1 MRDTA
6 PASIPTDSELPAGAI
21 EAIAQALQGLR
32 YGQVTVTVQDGRV
45 MQVDRTDRF
54 RLSGESG
61 SSNKRDGDS
70 RRERGES

>member
-32 YGQVTVTVQDGRV
+32 YGQVTVTVQDGRI

-54 RLSGESG
+54 RLNGEPG
-61 SSNKRDGDS
+61 SSTKSDSDS
-70 RRERGES
+70 RRGRGES

>member
-6 PASIPTDSELPAGAI
+6 SPATPSDSDLPAGAI
-21 EAIAQALQGLR
+21 DAIVQALEGLR

-45 MQVDRTDRF
+45 MQVDRTDRV
-54 RLSGESG
+54 RLNAESG

-70 RRERGES
+70 RSGHRES